1 MHEVLNYYSIG
12 YLIRVHWPKVV
23 EMQQRIKKKKGY
35 WSSDG
40 KQPKHVWKRIWKY
53 NYK

>member
-23 EMQQRIKKKKGY
+23 EMQQRIKKKKGLLKLRRQATKTCLETY
-35 WSSDG
+35 M
-40 KQPKHVWKRIWKY
+40 KI
-53 NYK
+53 